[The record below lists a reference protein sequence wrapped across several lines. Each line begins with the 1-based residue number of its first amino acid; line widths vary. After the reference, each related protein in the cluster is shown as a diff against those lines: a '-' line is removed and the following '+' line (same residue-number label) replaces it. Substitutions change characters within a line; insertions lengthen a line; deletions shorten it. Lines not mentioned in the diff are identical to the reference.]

1 MANLIV
7 SFTTA
12 FPYGGRAVSV
22 PLEVGNSVRT
32 EQVPI
37 EASASYGV
45 ETSSAALEGELVVSL
60 RAGADCWFKIAAD
73 PQVSVGDA
81 AARFLASGERMQL
94 WIKTGEKV
102 GVIAA

>member
-12 FPYGGRAVSV
+12 FPYGGHAVNV

-32 EQVPI
+32 EQLLI
-37 EASASYGV
+37 EASASYGNPM
-45 ETSSAALEGELVVSL
+45 SAAAVEGELVVSL
-60 RAGADCWFKIAAD
+60 RAGADCWFKIDED
-73 PQVSVGDA
+73 PVVSVGDA